1 MNRKYLHKDT
11 KSSEKENTDTTP
23 EKEIKESQ
31 FSDDAENIESPMD
44 NDEERGKM
52 PHFRIFSNKVFL
64 DEIILVGVIFLLL
77 EEGIEDELILIVLAI
92 ILLFGR
98 E

>member
-1 MNRKYLHKDT
+1 MNRKYMHKEN
-11 KSSEKENTDTTP
+11 KPSEKENNDTPP
-23 EKEIKESQ
+23 EKGINENQ
-31 FSDDAENIESPMD
+31 FFNDADNIESPID

-52 PHFRIFSNKVFL
+52 PHFSLFSKRIFL
-64 DEIILVGVIFLLL
+64 DEIILLGVIFLLL
-77 EEGIEDELILIVLAI
+77 EEGIEDELILIVLAF